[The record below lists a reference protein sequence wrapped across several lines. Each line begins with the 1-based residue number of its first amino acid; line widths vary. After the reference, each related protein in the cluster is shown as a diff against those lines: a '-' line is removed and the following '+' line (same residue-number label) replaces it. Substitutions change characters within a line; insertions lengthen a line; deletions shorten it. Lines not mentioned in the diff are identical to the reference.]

1 MSTDTRIES
10 LENQVRTLKRMLFG
24 VFGLVVVGGLL
35 AATSLQSVP
44 DVIQAKKFQVVNGEG
59 TVVASF
65 YANMGGGMLS
75 FSNKEG
81 EVVAGLGSDEV
92 NGGGVLGIN
101 NKDGKI
107 VAGIHADENGGVARV
122 LNNKFTEVV
131 QIDVDNNGDGQLRI
145 FDREGKQFARLFLDD
160 AGNGGLGIYNKD
172 YKYEVAGL
180 GVMTVGECWVS
191 TTRMG
196 ELLQDFVLQIICR
209 TMEHQRLVGV
219 C

>member
-10 LENQVRTLKRMLFG
+10 LETQVRTLKRMLFG

-44 DVIQAKKFQVVNGEG
+44 DVIRAKQFEVVNDEVK
-59 TVVASF
+59 VVASF

-75 FSNKEG
+75 FSNKDG
-81 EVVAGLGSDEV
+81 EVVVGLGSDEV

-107 VAGIHADENGGVARV
+107 VAGIYADENGGVARV

-131 QIDVDNNGDGQLRI
+131 HIGVDEDGSGVVQALNGKDEEI
-145 FDREGKQFARLFLDD
+145 SVPPLDELCCQHPHHLECIVNTTSSPP
-160 AGNGGLGIYNKD
+160 GSCQHSHHL
-172 YKYEVAGL
+172 EC
-180 GVMTVGECWVS
+180 GV
-191 TTRMG
+191 TTT
-196 ELLQDFVLQIICR
+196 E
-209 TMEHQRLVGV
+209 
-219 C
+219 